1 MSDTRNVCITAVDG
15 QTGFLIAELL
25 LKEERFKKQITSLSG
40 LSLDPTSAK
49 AKELESLGA
58 VIVPHNPGRE
68 REMVNALKKIGCD
81 TICLIPPAKEDK
93 FDICVELTNAAK
105 KAGVQNVLL
114 ISAAGCDYAERD
126 KQPRLR
132 EFIDLEALV
141 LAEKGNADVA
151 LGHSPC
157 VIRAGFYAENILL
170 YAQQAQSE
178 GVLPL
183 PIGENH
189 KFAPVALG
197 DIAHVAAHVLS
208 GKGPHGFDDKHR
220 GQMMVITGP
229 MLCAGK
235 ELAESASKALGQTME
250 FENISEREAK
260 RILKN
265 QATID
270 DSEKEYLLEYYSL
283 VREGK
288 TNYIAT
294 TAFHDVTGEHPTEPD
309 EFFRLYAGELRPKKK
324 VKHNGA

>member
-25 LKEERFKKQITSLSG
+25 LKEERFKKHITSLTG

-58 VIVPHNPGRE
+58 VIVPHHPGKE
-68 REMVNALKKIGCD
+68 AEMVKALKKIGCD
-81 TICLIPPAKEDK
+81 TICLIPPAKENK
-93 FDICVELTNAAK
+93 LDICTELTNAAK

-141 LAEKGNADVA
+141 LAEKGNADVP

-197 DIAHVAAHVLS
+197 DIAHVSAHVLS

-250 FENISEREAK
+250 FENISESEAK
-260 RILKN
+260 KILKN

-324 VKHNGA
+324 VKHNNA